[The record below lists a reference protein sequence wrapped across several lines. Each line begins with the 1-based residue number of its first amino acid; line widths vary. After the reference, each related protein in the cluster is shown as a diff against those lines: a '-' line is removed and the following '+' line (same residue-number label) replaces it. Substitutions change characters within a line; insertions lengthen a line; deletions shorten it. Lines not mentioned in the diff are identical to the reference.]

1 MSSRSCTNKTSTETE
16 TAIKLRRLGMILLI
30 LIPRVAEPMT
40 PGIIEWLL
48 LLPLL
53 DDK

>member
-1 MSSRSCTNKTSTETE
+1 
-16 TAIKLRRLGMILLI
+16 MILLI
-30 LIPRVAEPMT
+30 LIPRVAELLT
-40 PGIIEWLL
+40 WGIEWQRLLLL